1 MKKINSKTIAI
12 TVIMMSTIAM
22 ASCSL
27 FEVSYAI
34 DHQADFSQYHSFSWY
49 NEGFDDSISGI
60 FGVNTANLD
69 SAIRSTIQQQ
79 LQHKGFSLSAPDS
92 ADLWINYQAIAQSTL
107 SDRYRYSTEDI
118 SQSYT
123 RKQIRYSSSF
133 DASRRYTTAYDEGM
147 FIVDIIDRAKMLLIW
162 RGTVET
168 PIGLYNN
175 EPHDIKRMQKAV
187 KKLLKKFPPQ

>member
-1 MKKINSKTIAI
+1 MMAVA
-12 TVIMMSTIAM
+12 VIMMSAIAM

-27 FEVSYAI
+27 FEVSYTV
-34 DHQADFSQYHSFSWY
+34 DPQTDFSQYHSFSWY

-60 FGVNTANLD
+60 FGVNTAHLD
-69 SAIRSTIQQQ
+69 SAIRTSIQQQ

-107 SDRYRYSTEDI
+107 SDRYLYSVEDI
-118 SQSYT
+118 SQSYV

-133 DASRRYTTAYDEGM
+133 DASRRYTTVYDEGT

-175 EPHDIKRMQKAV
+175 ELRDIKRMQKAV